1 MIKRKLSW
9 MLKIKICDLKQS
21 HCIDREGDPGAR
33 AAVQEADKKVKEAE
47 ANKDDFVTYNPP
59 HEYGS
64 GWQDQVRY
72 LDKDIQNQNEKLKAA
87 QTSLNEMN
95 ESLSRDKAA
104 LSGAMESRKQ
114 KEKKAKDAEN
124 KLNEEKKNLVRE
136 LKITAMI
143 IFLIPRLKIL
153 RGWES

>member
-1 MIKRKLSW
+1 M
-9 MLKIKICDLKQS
+9 
-21 HCIDREGDPGAR
+21 
-33 AAVQEADKKVKEAE
+33 
-47 ANKDDFVTYNPP
+47 TYNPP

-104 LSGAMESRKQ
+104 LSGAMRAGNKRRKSEGCR
-114 KEKKAKDAEN
+114 K
-124 KLNEEKKNLVRE
+124 
-136 LKITAMI
+136 
-143 IFLIPRLKIL
+143 
-153 RGWES
+153 

>member
-1 MIKRKLSW
+1 MA
-9 MLKIKICDLKQS
+9 
-21 HCIDREGDPGAR
+21 P
-33 AAVQEADKKVKEAE
+33 
-47 ANKDDFVTYNPP
+47 
-59 HEYGS
+59 

-114 KEKKAKDAEN
+114 KEKKAKDAEGCR
-124 KLNEEKKNLVRE
+124 K
-136 LKITAMI
+136 
-143 IFLIPRLKIL
+143 
-153 RGWES
+153 